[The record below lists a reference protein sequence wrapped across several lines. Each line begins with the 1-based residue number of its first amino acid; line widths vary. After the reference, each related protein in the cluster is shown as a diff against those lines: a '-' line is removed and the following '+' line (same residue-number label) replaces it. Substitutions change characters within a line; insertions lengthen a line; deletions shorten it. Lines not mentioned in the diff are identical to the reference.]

1 MRLPGK
7 AALFKAELSNIIVLN
22 GFKLYG
28 KEGRILKRRLNS
40 VKLFSIFIL
49 PSLFIWVTVILISFI
64 DGIRITFTDWDGMA
78 LSYQYI
84 GLKNYFSIFTDS
96 AFLSSL
102 RITFVY
108 ALAVII
114 FANLIGMVLAFL
126 LTSGFKGQSVYRTGF
141 FSPNIV
147 GGVIMGYIWNY
158 TFSFALP
165 LIGKALHI
173 ELISKS
179 WLTDPRKALW
189 ALIIVTVWQL
199 SGYLMIIYI
208 SGITTISQ
216 DLIEAAKIDGAGGLQ
231 TIRYIKLPLIR
242 NSMTICLFLAIS
254 RAFMAFDVNL
264 TLTAGGPFKSTELI
278 SLKIYQTA
286 FENMKYGV
294 GQAQAIVLFVIVAV
308 ISIAQVAF
316 TRKGEVEA

>member
-1 MRLPGK
+1 MHK
-7 AALFKAELSNIIVLN
+7 KLN
-22 GFKLYG
+22 AI
-28 KEGRILKRRLNS
+28 R
-40 VKLFSIFIL
+40 LFSIFVL
-49 PSLFIWVTVILISFI
+49 PSLFIWATVVLISFI
-64 DGIRITFTDWDGMA
+64 DGLRITFTDWNGM
-78 LSYQYI
+78 SIGYSYI
-84 GLKNYFSIFTDS
+84 GIKNYLSIFTDK
-96 AFLSSL
+96 AFLASL
-102 RITFVY
+102 KITFIY
-108 ALAVII
+108 AAAVILL
-114 FANLIGMVLAFL
+114 ANLVGLLLAFL

-158 TFSFALP
+158 TFSFAVP
-165 LIGKALHI
+165 LLGEKFNIGI
-173 ELISKS
+173 FSKS
-179 WLTDPRKALW
+179 WLTDPQKALW

-208 SGITTISQ
+208 SGLTTISA
-216 DLIEAAKIDGAGGLQ
+216 DLIEAARIDGASGLQ
-231 TIRYIKLPLIR
+231 TIQYIKLPLIR

-294 GQAQAIVLFVIVAV
+294 GQAQAIVLFVIVAT
-308 ISIAQVAF
+308 ISIVQVAV